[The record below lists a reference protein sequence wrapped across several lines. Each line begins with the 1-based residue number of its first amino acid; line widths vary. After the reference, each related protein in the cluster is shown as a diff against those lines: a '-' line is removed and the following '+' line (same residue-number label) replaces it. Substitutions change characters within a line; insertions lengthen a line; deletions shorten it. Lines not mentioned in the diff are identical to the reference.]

1 MSWVTRSWFWL
12 SSHQLLPLQVG
23 DQGPE
28 WNAAQRAAQEAVGR
42 ELAALRQAWEQS
54 GGLAQ
59 PHGPHRLVRTEA
71 GAPGCPGRRAAEV
84 IGALKSREACLEE
97 TLHQLQAQC
106 RQQLARLAGALPG
119 LIWIPPPRR

>member
-1 MSWVTRSWFWL
+1 M
-12 SSHQLLPLQVG
+12 QVG

-28 WNAAQRAAQEAVGR
+28 WNAAQRAVREAAREAVGR
-42 ELAALRQAWEQS
+42 ELVALRQAWEQS
-54 GGLAQ
+54 RGLA
-59 PHGPHRLVRTEA
+59 PPRRPHRLVRTEA
-71 GAPGCPGRRAAEV
+71 GAPGGPGLRAAEV

-97 TLHQLQAQC
+97 TLHQLQAQS